1 MSRYTELANQI
12 LTSEYGRRIYED
24 VAEIYGESYT
34 SLWMMQVIGL
44 QLDKF
49 RKFTKEFIYQVT
61 PETATWT
68 IDFWEKEYGLTYNP
82 SLTLEQRRSRVMVK
96 MMSRTAITPYRIE
109 QIVKTATGAECK
121 INENYGFKLQK
132 FEVLGNTVNGVSVGE
147 TNNGIMIKI
156 YDYRHELFD
165 SVFIP
170 FSGGSLKSL
179 SDGTADKFYCKDGVW
194 GVERYI
200 SGSGTALSSLVW
212 EPISSELGEKLNGY
226 MGKSYTF
233 ELVDEITTTVTMEAP
248 YGFSVNMFEVFVYKN
263 IDKSVLEE
271 VEKQITAIK
280 PSHLIFTVRTS
291 DLYQKA
297 VTTYAVNYATSLETI
312 RREVTR

>member
-49 RKFTKEFIYQVT
+49 RKFTKEFLYQVT

-68 IDFWEKEYGLTYNP
+68 LDFWEKEYGLAYNP
-82 SLTLEQRRSRVMVK
+82 SLTLEQRRSRLMVK
-96 MMSRTAITPYRIE
+96 MMTRTAITPYRIE

-147 TNNGIMIKI
+147 THNGISIEI
-156 YDYRHELFD
+156 YNYRSELFD
-165 SVFIP
+165 DMFIP

-200 SGSGTALSSLVW
+200 SSSGTALDTSVW
-212 EPISSELGEKLNGY
+212 EPISSGLNEELNRY

-233 ELVDEITTTVTMEAP
+233 KLVDDVATTVTMEAP
-248 YGFSVNMFEVFVYKN
+248 NGFSVNMFEVFVYKN
-263 IDKSVLEE
+263 IDRNVLNE

-280 PSHLIFTVRTS
+280 PSHLIFTIRTS
-291 DLYQKA
+291 DLYTKA
-297 VTTYAVNYATSLETI
+297 VTTYSFNYATSLETI
-312 RREVTR
+312 RVEVTR